1 MNSHT
6 LCRSTPS
13 AAIRS
18 RSAATWLSI
27 VLASACCSDETR
39 AYRATCLSIMTRS
52 FLRLGVAGHEEEP
65 GPPASP
71 SGVSGAKEPVWYT
84 RLGGRRLGGGGAQT

>member
-6 LCRSTPS
+6 LCRLTPS
-13 AAIRS
+13 AAVRS

-52 FLRLGVAGHEEEP
+52 FLYLDVAGHKQDPRTPASPAGVAGAQEP
-65 GPPASP
+65 ARYKRP
-71 SGVSGAKEPVWYT
+71 
-84 RLGGRRLGGGGAQT
+84 GGRRVGGGVVQT